1 MIKSMFLLKKNLS
14 LMFNNGIKLHCN
26 IKKDISR
33 LSGEKILR
41 LNIEGTKIWTIL
53 SGLHRFVTPVAF

>member
-1 MIKSMFLLKKNLS
+1 
-14 LMFNNGIKLHCN
+14 MFNSRIKLHCN